1 MKKIK
6 KLLALI
12 VAMTMV
18 LGMAMTVSA
27 AVPSERDEGKITVQN
42 VEEENADV
50 KAYRIVEPVYN
61 EYGLTGYA
69 EVIEGTIDDHTN
81 YVPTAGEIIALAGM
95 TDRLGPAIT
104 LDPVYVEEPEGS
116 GTLVFTNSFSKTVA
130 AGEYLII
137 INGTDIYN
145 PMVVSVKYSAN
156 NSDDIENGTVD
167 ADSNWTLE
175 NGTVFVKSTPV
186 DIEKTVSEPD
196 VKVGDTVEYKITG
209 TIPSYSKTYD
219 NPVYKITD
227 TLKNAT
233 FATETVEEVTT
244 TVEPVVTIGGKTASK
259 GTDYKFTWTDAN
271 DDGTYDG
278 FVIDFLNLASYAGK
292 GVAERA
298 VVITYNAVISE
309 SAASSNPATNRVDL
323 DYGNSTD
330 VKKDFDIT
338 YTYTFEINDRFKKVD
353 EKEAPQAGATF
364 TLFAADKKTV
374 VATTQSTIGADGNA
388 YIDFTGLDAGTY
400 YLQETM
406 APGGYS
412 VNETMYKVVIAAE
425 YNDDGTLKNS
435 SVSIGEVGEDGE
447 ATVDSDEVIII
458 QNTKLASLPSTG
470 GIGTTI
476 FTIGGC
482 VIMIAAAALFF
493 VNRRKSEEN

>member
-18 LGMAMTVSA
+18 LGMAITVSA
-27 AVPSERDEGKITVQN
+27 AVPSENDEGKITVQN
-42 VEEENADV
+42 VEEEEADV

-61 EYGLTGYA
+61 EYGLTGYR
-69 EVIEGTIDDHTN
+69 EVIEDTIDDHTN
-81 YVPTAGEIIALAGM
+81 YVPTAEEIIALAGM
-95 TDRLGPAIT
+95 TGRLGAGIS
-104 LDPVYVEEPEGS
+104 LEPVYVEDPEGS
-116 GTLVFTNSFSKTVA
+116 GTLVFTNSFSQTVA

-145 PMVVSVKYSAN
+145 PMVVSVKYNAN
-156 NSDDIENGTVD
+156 NSDDIEDGTVD

-175 NGTVFVKSTPV
+175 DGTVFVKSTPV
-186 DIEKTVSEPD
+186 DIEKTVSQPD
-196 VKVGDTVEYKITG
+196 VKVGDTVEYEITG
-209 TIPSYSKTYD
+209 TIPSYSGTYA
-219 NPVYKITD
+219 NPVYEITD
-227 TLKNAT
+227 TLTNAT
-233 FATETVEEVTT
+233 FATKTVEEVTT
-244 TVEPVVTIGGKTASK
+244 TVEPVVTIGGKAASK
-259 GTDYKFTWTDAN
+259 DTDYTFIWTDTN
-271 DDGTYDG
+271 TDETPEG
-278 FVIDFLNLASYAGK
+278 FVINFLNLESYAGK
-292 GVAERA
+292 DVSERA
-298 VVITYNAVISE
+298 VVIEYNAVISA
-309 SAASSNPATNRVDL
+309 SAASVNPATNSVDL
-323 DYGNSTD
+323 DYGNSSNEKED
-330 VKKDFDIT
+330 SDIT
-338 YTYTFEINDRFKKVD
+338 YTYTFEIDDRFKKVD
-353 EKEAPQAGATF
+353 EDGDPQAGATF
-364 TLFAADKKTV
+364 TLFDEDKTTV
-374 VATTQSTIGADGNA
+374 VATAQSTIGEGGSA

-425 YNDDGTLKNS
+425 YNDDGTLNDW
-435 SVSIGEVGEDGE
+435 SVSIGEVGENGE
-447 ATVDSDEVIII
+447 ATVDSDEIITI